1 VVGRLRAE
9 ISAAGQPRVCIA
21 TVLVSDDPRD
31 FSNARRKHVAATE
44 AGMQFR
50 HTQLAAGTSQA
61 GVERA
66 IFRLAAQ
73 PEINGIFIQ
82 LPLPK
87 RLNANR
93 ILDLIPPRRNIDA
106 PDAPAT
112 PRGIVNLLAHN
123 GIQTAGKACVIVGRS
138 TDIGLPLAQLLERE
152 RARSVRA
159 VNPDAPDLVSM
170 TREAEILVSCAGLP
184 DSITRAHVRPGAVVV
199 DAGYNRT
206 VQGVTGDVDVAGIE
220 GVAAAL
226 VPMPGGIGPATI
238 AILLERTWANAV

>member
-1 VVGRLRAE
+1 VVRRLRAE
-9 ISAAGQPRVCIA
+9 ISAAGEPRVCLA

-44 AGMQFR
+44 AGMQFH

-66 IFRLAAQ
+66 IHRLAVR
-73 PEINGIFIQ
+73 PEISGIFIQ

-87 RLNANR
+87 RLNAIR
-93 ILDLIPPRRNIDA
+93 ILDHIPPKRNIDSR
-106 PDAPAT
+106 DAPAT

-123 GIQTAGKACVIVGRS
+123 DIRVAQKACVIVGRS
-138 TDIGLPLAQLLERE
+138 TDIGLPLAELLERE
-152 RARSVRA
+152 RASSVRA
-159 VNPDAPDLVSM
+159 VDPDAPDLVSI
-170 TREAEILVSCAGLP
+170 TREAEILVSCAERP
-184 DSITRAHVRPGAVVV
+184 DSITRAHVRSGAIVV
-199 DAGYNRT
+199 DAGYIRGA
-206 VQGVTGDVDVAGIE
+206 QGVTGDVDAAGIE